1 VGAVERLSIEDEV
14 CASCGRKFLDID
26 IGLRRLSAAFRAE
39 YSDEMIQLPL
49 AAWRVVV
56 LMVCLMA
63 STVQG
68 FIAQTHGHR
77 SARPRLESGVRLD
90 APSVP
95 LSKLDA
101 CPLCQVGLTG
111 SVPLRSVDLIFMA
124 SMARLSSP
132 AFSRGPTP
140 LIAAV
145 SYSWQSRGPP
155 LI

>member
-1 VGAVERLSIEDEV
+1 
-14 CASCGRKFLDID
+14 
-26 IGLRRLSAAFRAE
+26 
-39 YSDEMIQLPL
+39 MIQLPS

-63 STVQG
+63 ATVQG

-77 SARPRLESGVRLD
+77 PVQPRLESGVRLE
-90 APSVP
+90 APSAP
-95 LSKLDA
+95 LHKLDA
-101 CPLCQVGLTG
+101 CLLCQAGLTG
-111 SVPLRSVDLIFMA
+111 SVPLRCVEWNFIAPLA
-124 SMARLSSP
+124 QLASP
-132 AFSRGPTP
+132 AFSRGPAP